1 MSLLYNLVSN
11 FGIFLALLCP
21 TIVNVSGKIYSSID
35 FDSTIATKKIHK
47 WQYDLDFFNVV
58 LMVFRIIACVLLCL

>member
-35 FDSTIATKKIHK
+35 FDSTIATKKIHN
-47 WQYDLDFFNVV
+47 LDFFNVITV
-58 LMVFRIIACVLLCL
+58 SMVFRIITCVLLCL